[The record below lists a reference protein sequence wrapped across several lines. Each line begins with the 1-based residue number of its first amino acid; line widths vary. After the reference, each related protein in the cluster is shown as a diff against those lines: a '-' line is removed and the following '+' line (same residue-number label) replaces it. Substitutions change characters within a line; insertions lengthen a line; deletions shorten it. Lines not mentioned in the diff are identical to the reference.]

1 MQYYKCVIVVLSMV
15 FSSKVHGI
23 HIIYYNPLTQGTIMT
38 HTPQKFAEY
47 TYHKPDIIRSVLIPR
62 HNFNYYAYSMGD
74 FSRFG
79 FALAGL
85 PWKCGFII
93 VQSCTFVPLYWK
105 VDKFEVIWPRNT
117 RGCISGRQALEAGT
131 PSACM
136 IGINTSKQR
145 TSIAYLRPIY
155 N

>member
-1 MQYYKCVIVVLSMV
+1 MQ
-15 FSSKVHGI
+15 VH
-23 HIIYYNPLTQGTIMT
+23 
-38 HTPQKFAEY
+38 
-47 TYHKPDIIRSVLIPR
+47 SV
-62 HNFNYYAYSMGD
+62 GD
-74 FSRFG
+74 FSSIDRFG

-93 VQSCTFVPLYWK
+93 VQCCTSVPLFWK
-105 VDKFEVIWPRNT
+105 VSVFEVIWPHHT

-136 IGINTSKQR
+136 IGMNTSKQR
-145 TSIAYLRPIY
+145 MSTACLWPII